1 MNARIRKRLSM
12 KKHLLAT
19 VAALGLLVPVLAPT
33 QALATW
39 YTPPDQSASAEANSG
54 SGATNSATAT
64 GKHRSARAGDNK
76 WSETDAKANVPSRGW
91 ASATADAESGVEG
104 YSEGSYKDR
113 KKGSSENVLDM
124 GTGGN
129 AKATANGW
137 TDKRSYEASVF
148 GGASSEGEATG
159 RHTSTRGSTGSWGYA
174 NGGAHASVPGG
185 DSAGAH
191 AGMGSYAENTTTASD
206 DSYASVDN
214 SVGSGAS
221 AEASTAD

>member
-1 MNARIRKRLSM
+1 M

-19 VAALGLLVPVLAPT
+19 AAALGLLVPVLAPT
-33 QALATW
+33 QALAW
-39 YTPPDQSASAEANSG
+39 WSPPADQSASAEANSG
-54 SGATNSATAT
+54 SGATNSAEAK
-64 GKHRSARAGDNK
+64 GKHRRAAAGDSK
-76 WSETDAKANVPSRGW
+76 WSETDAQVDIPKRGW
-91 ASATADAESGVEG
+91 ASGSANATSGVEG

-113 KKGSSENVLDM
+113 KKGSSSNVLDM

-129 AKATANGW
+129 AEVTVNGW
-137 TDKRSYEASVF
+137 TDQRSYEASVF
-148 GGASSEGEATG
+148 GGASSEGEASG
-159 RHTSTRGSTGSWGYA
+159 DHTKTRGSTGSWGYA
-174 NGGAHASVPGG
+174 TGGAHVSKPGS

-206 DSYASVDN
+206 DSDASVDN